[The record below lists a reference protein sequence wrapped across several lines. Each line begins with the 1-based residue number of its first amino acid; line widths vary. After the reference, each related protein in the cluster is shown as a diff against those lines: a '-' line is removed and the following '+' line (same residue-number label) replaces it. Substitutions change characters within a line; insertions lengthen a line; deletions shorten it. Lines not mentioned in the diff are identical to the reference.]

1 MLPLRTRRTQATRPQ
16 VIPRRTPR
24 RTRAIPRR
32 TLRRTRL
39 PMAQTMDAAAATGGS
54 L

>member
-24 RTRAIPRR
+24 RIRATRHR

-39 PMAQTMDAAAATGGS
+39 PMAQTTVAAAATGGS